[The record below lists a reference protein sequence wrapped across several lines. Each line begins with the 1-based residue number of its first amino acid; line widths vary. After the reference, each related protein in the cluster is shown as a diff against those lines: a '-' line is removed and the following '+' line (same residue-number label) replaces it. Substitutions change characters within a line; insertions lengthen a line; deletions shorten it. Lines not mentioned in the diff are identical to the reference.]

1 MIGARCRCPAAAALA
16 ANLEAAVMRLRVLQ
30 NDPGCS
36 PGPCPTV
43 FEDLDDPTSLVIRGY
58 LTNSEG
64 VPPPPPGEG
73 DFRVPLDLIVGA
85 AAKLRAAEK

>member
-1 MIGARCRCPAAAALA
+1 
-16 ANLEAAVMRLRVLQ
+16 
-30 NDPGCS
+30 
-36 PGPCPTV
+36 V